1 MTLNFN
7 QVGKPV
13 AMIKGGKYDKKL
25 IYINPDLNDHDATDF
40 KHLKIANE
48 SKFQQ
53 VPDTTTE
60 RQILYITGPSGSGK
74 STYTRMFLEEYKRK
88 YKDREIY
95 LFSSLK
101 EDESLDKIKPK
112 RFKIDD
118 SLWKDPLNAEELKES
133 VCIFDDIDVI
143 SDKKIKEAVYKI
155 MDSCLEVGRH
165 FSITCVITNHLPTN
179 GLFTRRILNEA
190 HCYIFFPHSA
200 GGKIRYLL
208 QEYLD
213 IDKKMVSYF
222 KNANSRWCCIFKN
235 FPMAYML
242 EHEIGMLHANEDD
255 DAANNKSSSKY
266 KDGRGCGSDC
276 PAPGDK
282 QRPLRNNS
290 STQAGDRS
298 AKGADNRSTDRHH
311 APQPDTRGA

>member
-48 SKFQQ
+48 SNFQQ

-143 SDKKIKEAVYKI
+143 TDKKIKEAVYKI
-155 MDSCLEVGRH
+155 MDNVWRLAGILRSRRSSQTIYRPTG
-165 FSITCVITNHLPTN
+165 SLP
-179 GLFTRRILNEA
+179 
-190 HCYIFFPHSA
+190 
-200 GGKIRYLL
+200 
-208 QEYLD
+208 
-213 IDKKMVSYF
+213 
-222 KNANSRWCCIFKN
+222 
-235 FPMAYML
+235 
-242 EHEIGMLHANEDD
+242 
-255 DAANNKSSSKY
+255 DA
-266 KDGRGCGSDC
+266 
-276 PAPGDK
+276 
-282 QRPLRNNS
+282 S
-290 STQAGDRS
+290 STRLTAISSFPIPQAVRYATYYRS
-298 AKGADNRSTDRHH
+298 IWT
-311 APQPDTRGA
+311 

>member
-143 SDKKIKEAVYKI
+143 TDKKIKEAVYKI
-155 MDSCLEVGRH
+155 MDNVLEIGRH
-165 FSITCVITNHLPTN
+165 FKITAVITNHLPTT

>member
-1 MTLNFN
+1 
-7 QVGKPV
+7 
-13 AMIKGGKYDKKL
+13 
-25 IYINPDLNDHDATDF
+25 
-40 KHLKIANE
+40 
-48 SKFQQ
+48 
-53 VPDTTTE
+53 
-60 RQILYITGPSGSGK
+60 
-74 STYTRMFLEEYKRK
+74 MFLEEYKRK

-112 RFKIDD
+112 RFKMDD
-118 SLWKDPLNAEELKES
+118 TLWKDPLNAEELKES
-133 VCIFDDIDVI
+133 VCIFDDIDVL

-155 MDSCLEVGRH
+155 MDSVLEIGRH
-165 FSITCVITNHLPTN
+165 FKITAIITNHLPTN

-190 HCYIFFPHSA
+190 HCYVFFPHSA

-213 IDKKMVSYF
+213 IDKHMIKYF
-222 KNANSRWCCIFKN
+222 KNANSRWCVIYKN
-235 FPMAYML
+235 YPMAYML
-242 EHEIGMLHANEDD
+242 EHEIGMLHGIDDD

-276 PAPGDK
+276 PAPGEK

-311 APQPDTRGA
+311 APQPDPRGA

>member
-133 VCIFDDIDVI
+133 VCNFDDIDVI
-143 SDKKIKEAVYKI
+143 TDKKIKEAVYKI
-155 MDSCLEVGRH
+155 MDNVLEIGRH
-165 FSITCVITNHLPTN
+165 FKITAVITNHLPTN